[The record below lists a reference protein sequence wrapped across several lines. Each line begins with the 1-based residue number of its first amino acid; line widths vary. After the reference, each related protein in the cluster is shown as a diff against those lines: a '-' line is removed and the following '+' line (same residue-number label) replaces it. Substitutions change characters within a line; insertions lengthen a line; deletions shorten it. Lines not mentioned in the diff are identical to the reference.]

1 MVCISL
7 INDEMVFG
15 SRPLT
20 PLYGQT
26 HTHTHAHKQKIVTE
40 HIKEGG
46 RRRLGWQGGVVL
58 QIITSLRCQSRPGCR
73 NAWWTSRRPRLSS
86 SPRLRLQTPSRSRPP
101 PRPPPPCRRRRGR
114 RRGGLN
120 CCPAREPWS
129 GRSTPPTWSAPW
141 HHRAPPPL
149 LWTSPASCGPRQS
162 ACDVVRLTIEL
173 TCVDTWLKHFLRRLL
188 PDNLCIL
195 LVLAF
200 AVPPFAKHDG
210 RVHIGRGEG
219 VRLIEQRDH
228 TEQDGPDDGGTAHA
242 QTGNEDSQIRSSQCI
257 KKRRWRNSAQAFWNC
272 NKLHP
277 SSDRGVTS
285 SLSSCG
291 SITCCI
297 QSAQVL
303 KDRLSTLPQ
312 VLNKTSLADA
322 FILKGILKAAPQYCL
337 VLQVNKG
344 TLKLKMLIHTGVN
357 LLLHLIY
364 AVCIFF
370 IYFSHFW

>member
-7 INDEMVFG
+7 INDETVFG

-26 HTHTHAHKQKIVTE
+26 HTHAHKQKIVTK

-46 RRRLGWQGGVVL
+46 RRRVGWQGGVVL

-86 SPRLRLQTPSRSRPP
+86 SPRLRLQTPSHSRPP

-129 GRSTPPTWSAPW
+129 GHSTPPTWSAPW

-149 LWTSPASCGPRQS
+149 LLTSPASCGPRQS
-162 ACDVVRLTIEL
+162 ACDVVWPAIEL
-173 TCVDTWLKHFLRRLL
+173 TYVHTWLKHFLRRLL

-200 AVPPFAKHDG
+200 AVPPFAKHDR

-228 TEQDGPDDGGTAHA
+228 TEQYSPDDGG
-242 QTGNEDSQIRSSQCI
+242 DSTRADRKWGQSKIRSSQCI
-257 KKRRWRNSAQAFWNC
+257 KKKKMRKFC
-272 NKLHP
+272 T
-277 SSDRGVTS
+277 G
-285 SLSSCG
+285 
-291 SITCCI
+291 
-297 QSAQVL
+297 
-303 KDRLSTLPQ
+303 
-312 VLNKTSLADA
+312 
-322 FILKGILKAAPQYCL
+322 F
-337 VLQVNKG
+337 
-344 TLKLKMLIHTGVN
+344 LKL
-357 LLLHLIY
+357 
-364 AVCIFF
+364 
-370 IYFSHFW
+370 